1 MLYGG
6 FHYVV
11 SGFHYVVLWISLCCI
26 WISLCCMKKMEVKKV
41 PKNEKI
47 FKILN
52 LNSQKSSKK

>member
-11 SGFHYVVLWISLCCI
+11 SGFHYVVWWISLCCI

-41 PKNEKI
+41 LKNYIKI
-47 FKILN
+47 
-52 LNSQKSSKK
+52 QKFRFI